1 MGKRWTVKK
10 ALELMSAELDGMCT
24 EQERAAL
31 QAHLEACADC
41 RETYRQLRA
50 LDEALQD
57 AGWSRRRRC
66 MQCHAADRKEKPA
79 RRVWLPAAAIAA
91 AAALDAAGGA
101 GGILSL
107 PGFDR
112 ENSVTVNVGS
122 AAERIFG
129 RIEAEAGEPDPA
141 AAEAAALSAETQLDV
156 LLLWGQ
162 GTPAELRATPYE
174 TTKTGARLYR
184 VTGTLARSCWT
195 TMPRLCTPRTA
206 IFRPAGTGRSLRA
219 GDGVTAR
226 NREANNGLPILRR
239 TDGSRVDSG
248 DGPDPACC
256 VDRETAGRRFC

>member
-1 MGKRWTVKK
+1 MDCEK

-41 RETYRQLRA
+41 RETYQQLHA

-57 AGWSRRRRC
+57 AELEPPQALHDNVMR
-66 MQCHAADRKEKPA
+66 QIRKEKKPA

-91 AAALDAAGGA
+91 AAALVLLAGQA
-101 GGILSL
+101 GILSL

-122 AAERIFG
+122 AAERIFE
-129 RIEAEAGEPDPA
+129 RIEPEAGEPDPA
-141 AAEAAALSAETQLDV
+141 AAEEAAALSAETQLDV

-184 VTGTLARSCWT
+184 VTGTLAQELLDHYAAALYAADSDFSDL
-195 TMPRLCTPRTA
+195 PEQE
-206 IFRPAGTGRSLRA
+206 
-219 GDGVTAR
+219 
-226 NREANNGLPILRR
+226 EA
-239 TDGSRVDSG
+239 
-248 DGPDPACC
+248 C
-256 VDRETAGRRFC
+256 VLVME

>member
-1 MGKRWTVKK
+1 MDCEK

-57 AGWSRRRRC
+57 AELEPPQALHDNVMR
-66 MQCHAADRKEKPA
+66 QIRKEKKPA

-91 AAALDAAGGA
+91 AAALVLLAGQA
-101 GGILSL
+101 GILSL

-122 AAERIFG
+122 AAE
-129 RIEAEAGEPDPA
+129 PDPA
-141 AAEAAALSAETQLDV
+141 AAEEAAALSAETQLDV

-184 VTGTLARSCWT
+184 VTGTLAQELLDHYAAALYAADSDFSDL
-195 TMPRLCTPRTA
+195 PEQE
-206 IFRPAGTGRSLRA
+206 
-219 GDGVTAR
+219 
-226 NREANNGLPILRR
+226 EA
-239 TDGSRVDSG
+239 
-248 DGPDPACC
+248 C
-256 VDRETAGRRFC
+256 VLVME

>member
-1 MGKRWTVKK
+1 MDCEK

-41 RETYRQLRA
+41 RATSRQLRA

-57 AGWSRRRRC
+57 AELEPPQALHDNV
-66 MQCHAADRKEKPA
+66 MQQIRKEKKPA

-91 AAALDAAGGA
+91 AAALVLLAGQA
-101 GGILSL
+101 GILSL

-122 AAERIFG
+122 AAERIFE
-129 RIEAEAGEPDPA
+129 RIEPEAGEPDPA
-141 AAEAAALSAETQLDV
+141 AAEEAAALSAETQLDV

-184 VTGTLARSCWT
+184 VTGTLAR
-195 TMPRLCTPRTA
+195 
-206 IFRPAGTGRSLRA
+206 GG
-219 GDGVTAR
+219 GDDCAAAR
-226 NREANNGLPILRR
+226 YAAASEFSDLPEQEEA
-239 TDGSRVDSG
+239 
-248 DGPDPACC
+248 C
-256 VDRETAGRRFC
+256 VLVME

>member
-1 MGKRWTVKK
+1 MDCEK

-41 RETYRQLRA
+41 RETYRQLHA

-57 AGWSRRRRC
+57 TELEPPQALHDNVMR
-66 MQCHAADRKEKPA
+66 QIRKEKKPA
-79 RRVWLPAAAIAA
+79 RRVWLPAAA
-91 AAALDAAGGA
+91 LVLLAGQA
-101 GGILSL
+101 GILSL

-122 AAERIFG
+122 AAERIFE
-129 RIEAEAGEPDPA
+129 RIEPEAGEPDPA
-141 AAEAAALSAETQLDV
+141 AAEEAAALSAETQLDV

-184 VTGTLARSCWT
+184 VTGTLAQELLDHYAADSDFSDL
-195 TMPRLCTPRTA
+195 PEQE
-206 IFRPAGTGRSLRA
+206 
-219 GDGVTAR
+219 
-226 NREANNGLPILRR
+226 EA
-239 TDGSRVDSG
+239 
-248 DGPDPACC
+248 C
-256 VDRETAGRRFC
+256 VLVME